1 MKLIFI
7 RKNGGSLSFALSKWM
22 IRLGS
27 VGLLV
32 CALGLVA
39 LGAFLS
45 KGSRVDVAVIDNWR
59 SQLSEQNYLVEEL
72 RGQSSSHSQAV
83 GRQLAEMQA
92 RLWRIEALAVHMRD
106 SAGLP
111 DDEFNFDSIPAQ
123 GGPDSSLQELLS
135 WSSLETELGSLASR
149 LRQRDKE
156 LSILDQI
163 LLNRYRDQR
172 ALPEGRPI
180 LKGWMSSPYG
190 SRVDPFSGKQAWHN
204 GMDFAGKAGAD
215 VIAVA
220 SGVVVFAGERDGYG
234 HMIEINHGNE
244 LSTRYGHHQELL
256 VSAGQAVER
265 GDVIGRMGSTG
276 RSTGPHV
283 HFEVIKN
290 GRPVDPSRFVN

>member
-1 MKLIFI
+1 
-7 RKNGGSLSFALSKWM
+7 
-22 IRLGS
+22 
-27 VGLLV
+27 
-32 CALGLVA
+32 
-39 LGAFLS
+39 
-45 KGSRVDVAVIDNWR
+45 
-59 SQLSEQNYLVEEL
+59 
-72 RGQSSSHSQAV
+72 
-83 GRQLAEMQA
+83 
-92 RLWRIEALAVHMRD
+92 
-106 SAGLP
+106 
-111 DDEFNFDSIPAQ
+111 
-123 GGPDSSLQELLS
+123 
-135 WSSLETELGSLASR
+135 
-149 LRQRDKE
+149 
-156 LSILDQI
+156 
-163 LLNRYRDQR
+163 
-172 ALPEGRPI
+172 
-180 LKGWMSSPYG
+180 MSSPYG